1 MHSKNTAMAEN
12 WLEKIQQDADLQML
26 LGLAGGG
33 LVLFVILLIVIVVR
47 LKYKKKKQAETPL
60 GDIRVQSTH
69 MPEVV
74 EKAKEHVV
82 FRNKVANQELT
93 HPEPEPEITPV
104 PVNTTPTTREIPPVV
119 PETLKHDPKASPEVK
134 PEPEPVI
141 VPSPPT
147 PTIVPPSASEAFNK
161 EEKKKEI
168 LKAIEQT
175 RSREENLR
183 ILNERLRELR
193 GESISVEPPPSPE
206 IKPQEASQ
214 KPLEEN
220 TAVERLETIMDV
232 EPESTEPVTES
243 SEMLEV
249 DLVHAEFSEEA
260 PEVAPF
266 VQETVMP
273 VPMPEESTPVPAP
286 KLESDSPKT
295 FTEWLSALS
304 GKKR

>member
-1 MHSKNTAMAEN
+1 MAEN

-33 LVLFVILLIVIVVR
+33 LVLFVVLLIVIVVR
-47 LKYKKKKQAETPL
+47 LKNKKKKQAEKLL

-69 MPEVV
+69 TPEAV
-74 EKAKEHVV
+74 EKPKEHVV

-93 HPEPEPEITPV
+93 QPEPAPEPEITPA
-104 PVNTTPTTREIPPVV
+104 PIHPTPTTPEIPPVV
-119 PETLKHDPKASPEVK
+119 PEQPIHVPEAPPEVT

-147 PTIVPPSASEAFNK
+147 PTVVPPSASEAFNE

-193 GESISVEPPPSPE
+193 GESITVETPPAPE
-206 IKPQEASQ
+206 IKPQEADP

-220 TAVERLETIMDV
+220 TAIERLETTMEV
-232 EPESTEPVTES
+232 QPESTEPVTEF
-243 SEMLEV
+243 SETLEV

-266 VQETVMP
+266 VQETVTP
-273 VPMPEESTPVPAP
+273 VPMPEETTPAP
-286 KLESDSPKT
+286 TPKPESDSPKT

>member
-1 MHSKNTAMAEN
+1 MAEN

-33 LVLFVILLIVIVVR
+33 LVLFVVLLIVIVVR
-47 LKYKKKKQAETPL
+47 LKNKKKKQAEKPL

-69 MPEVV
+69 TPEMV

-82 FRNKVANQELT
+82 FRNKVANQELV
-93 HPEPEPEITPV
+93 HPEPEITPT
-104 PVNTTPTTREIPPVV
+104 PINPTPTTPEIPPVV
-119 PETLKHDPKASPEVK
+119 PEPPINVPEAPPEIM

-147 PTIVPPSASEAFNK
+147 PTVVPPSASEVFNE

-193 GESISVEPPPSPE
+193 GESITVETSPAPE
-206 IKPQEASQ
+206 IKPQEADP
-214 KPLEEN
+214 KPLEEK
-220 TAVERLETIMDV
+220 TEVESMETTMEV
-232 EPESTEPVTES
+232 QPESTETVTEF
-243 SEMLEV
+243 SETLEV
-249 DLVHAEFSEEA
+249 ELVPAEFSEET

-266 VQETVMP
+266 VQETVIP
-273 VPMPEESTPVPAP
+273 LPTPEESTPVPSP
-286 KLESDSPKT
+286 KPESDSPKT